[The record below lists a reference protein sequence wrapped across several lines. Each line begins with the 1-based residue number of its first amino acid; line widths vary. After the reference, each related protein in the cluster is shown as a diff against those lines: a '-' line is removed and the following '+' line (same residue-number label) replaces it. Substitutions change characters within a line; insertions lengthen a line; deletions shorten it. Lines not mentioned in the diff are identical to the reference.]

1 MGYMAPSLP
10 PKIVLLRID
19 GWMMQ
24 PQDGTKLTAQMRA
37 RVNAFK
43 GDLYTLSNP
52 DELDRTHDALKA
64 YGLHIDW
71 VNCQHFDTNLAGP
84 YLFCPLT
91 RIPGMHA

>member
-1 MGYMAPSLP
+1 MPN
-10 PKIVLLRID
+10 PKRRHSK
-19 GWMMQ
+19 
-24 PQDGTKLTAQMRA
+24 TRTAKR
-37 RVNAFK
+37 
-43 GDLYTLSNP
+43 
-52 DELDRTHDALKA
+52 RTHDALKA